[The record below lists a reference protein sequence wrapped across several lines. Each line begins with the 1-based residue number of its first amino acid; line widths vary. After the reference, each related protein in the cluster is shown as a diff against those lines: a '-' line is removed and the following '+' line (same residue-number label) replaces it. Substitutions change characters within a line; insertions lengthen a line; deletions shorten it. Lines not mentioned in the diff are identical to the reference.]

1 MNSLTLFCRIYRVM
15 LYGYPAAFR
24 RRYGNEMA
32 QIFADR
38 CRHATQSHAIVGFLL
53 LITVDWLR
61 SVTHER
67 MLLLEPATNAAPAYT
82 WPTDG
87 VPAFYLCG
95 NDAPARKAL
104 IQGGVLS
111 LLVFAALTFALT
123 HWGNHRMTFWIG
135 AARPFS
141 GLLQV
146 DERSAFEPERTTK
159 VKIGADSEELW
170 NRFVASYFREILVL
184 LVLDKNYDLVIS
196 ADEIAAAPSRL
207 RLLDVNGDGKLDAVE
222 CGLVLF
228 RQPPPDAEWPKEAAR
243 EFMRF
248 HPVLA
253 ALDTNHDG
261 EISADEI
268 SNSAAALKKLV
279 RKKDGTLNA
288 DELVPYRR

>member
-1 MNSLTLFCRIYRVM
+1 VNSLTLFCRIYRVM
-15 LYGYPAAFR
+15 IYGYPAAFR

-38 CRHATQSHAIVGFLL
+38 CRDATQSHAIVGFLSL
-53 LITVDWLR
+53 TTVDWLR
-61 SVTHER
+61 SVARER
-67 MLLLEPATNAAPAYT
+67 MLLLEPATNVAPAYT

-123 HWGNHRMTFWIG
+123 HWGNHRMMFSIG

-146 DERSAFEPERTTK
+146 DGRSAFEPERTTK
-159 VKIGADSEELW
+159 VKIGADPAELW
-170 NRFVASYFREILVL
+170 NRFVASYFREIPVL
-184 LVLDKNYDLVIS
+184 LALDKNHDLVIS
-196 ADEIAAAPSRL
+196 AAEIAAAPSRL
-207 RLLDVNGDGKLDAVE
+207 RLLDANGDGKLDAIE

-243 EFMRF
+243 QFMRF

-261 EISADEI
+261 EISVDEI